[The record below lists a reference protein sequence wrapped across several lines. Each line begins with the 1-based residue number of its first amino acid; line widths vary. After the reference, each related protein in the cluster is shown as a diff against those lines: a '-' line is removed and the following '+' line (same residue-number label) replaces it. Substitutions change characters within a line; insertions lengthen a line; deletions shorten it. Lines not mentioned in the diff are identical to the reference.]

1 LAKFKI
7 FLEEILITVSL
18 ALIISFLIQNFFLEP
33 RIVPTG
39 SMLPTIQ
46 INQRIL
52 VNKLAYK
59 MSSPKRGDVIV
70 FKPPIETEDNSDFIK
85 RVIGI
90 GGDTV
95 EVKNGLILINGNAIE
110 ENYLIEKPNYD
121 FGPVTVP
128 EDSLFVLGDNRN
140 CSFDSHIWGQWLKI
154 DNVKGK
160 AFFTYWP
167 LEYMG
172 LLK

>member
-1 LAKFKI
+1 
-7 FLEEILITVSL
+7 
-18 ALIISFLIQNFFLEP
+18 
-33 RIVPTG
+33 
-39 SMLPTIQ
+39 MLPTIQ

-110 ENYLIEKPNYD
+110 ENYLIEKP
-121 FGPVTVP
+121 
-128 EDSLFVLGDNRN
+128 
-140 CSFDSHIWGQWLKI
+140 I
-154 DNVKGK
+154 
-160 AFFTYWP
+160 
-167 LEYMG
+167 
-172 LLK
+172 